1 MKIQKALTFDD
12 VLIKPS
18 YSEIQPSEVETDSSI
33 SKKIKLNIPIL
44 SAAMDTVTESS
55 LAISIAQSGGAG
67 VIHRNMS
74 IKEQSNQVRQ
84 VKKFESG
91 MVVNPIT
98 VHPELELRIAMEIMK
113 QNNISGI
120 PVTNNDK
127 ERKLVGILT
136 NRDVRFVENLD
147 EPVKNFMTSENLIT
161 ANESIEIEEAKK
173 ILHKNRIEKLIVVD
187 SNFSCI
193 GLITVKDIERSSLF
207 PSSTKD
213 NQGSLRVGA
222 AIGAQEEDFSRAEI
236 LSDSGVDFLV
246 IDTAHGHSKK
256 VIDMIYKVR
265 KKIPKVAIVAGNV
278 ATTEGAKALA
288 DSGAD
293 AIKIGIGPGSI
304 CTTRIIAGIGVPQFT
319 AISDCVETAKK
330 YGIKVIS
337 DGGIKYSGD
346 IAKALA
352 AGADCVMIGS
362 LFAGTDESPGDV
374 FFYHGRSYKTYRGMG
389 SLGAM
394 SSGSADRYS
403 QDSKIGINKL
413 VPEGVEA
420 RVPYRGPL
428 RPILDQLTGGLK
440 ASMGYTGSRNL
451 KEFRNNAK
459 FIEVTDSG
467 MRESHVH
474 DVEIA
479 KESPNYPTQK

>member
-1 MKIQKALTFDD
+1 MIWLIQ
-12 VLIKPS
+12 
-18 YSEIQPSEVETDSSI
+18 
-33 SKKIKLNIPIL
+33 
-44 SAAMDTVTESS
+44 
-55 LAISIAQSGGAG
+55 
-67 VIHRNMS
+67 
-74 IKEQSNQVRQ
+74 
-84 VKKFESG
+84 
-91 MVVNPIT
+91 
-98 VHPELELRIAMEIMK
+98 IMK

-187 SNFSCI
+187 ANYSCI

-207 PSSTKD
+207 PTSTKD
-213 NQGSLRVGA
+213 SQGSLRVGA
-222 AIGAQEEDFSRAEI
+222 AIGAQERDFSRAEI

-265 KKIPKVAIVAGNV
+265 KKIPKVAILAGNV
-278 ATTEGAKALA
+278 ATPEGAKALA
-288 DSGAD
+288 DSGVD
-293 AIKIGIGPGSI
+293 AIKVGIGPGSI

-319 AISDCVETAKK
+319 AISDCVETARK
-330 YGIKVIS
+330 YDIKVIS

-451 KEFRNNAK
+451 KEFRDNAK

>member
-136 NRDVRFVENLD
+136 NRDVRFVKNLD